1 VPTLIAF
8 DVIRLARFRGSIG
21 RAGVTRGW
29 ALLGNCTRVFYI
41 HGVDRGELRQCAG
54 ASTTSSVRPPAI
66 ASAYCLPV
74 SAGFLESDA
83 KASEEL
89 RKCSRGDTVVIPA
102 RSLGAVARMRLLES
116 LPWVKAWFAFWYS
129 RSAPANKVGFRAS
142 VCSVPSSQQIEHLPS
157 LLPTHNQFHQTLPQ
171 IRSETEIT

>member
-29 ALLGNCTRVFYI
+29 ALLGNCMVARVFYI

-54 ASTTSSVRPPAI
+54 ASTTSTVRPPAI

-74 SAGFLESDA
+74 SAGFLEGDA
-83 KASEEL
+83 KASEEV
-89 RKCSRGDTVVIPA
+89 RKCSRGDTVDIPA
-102 RSLGAVARMRLLES
+102 RSPGSVARMCDFS
-116 LPWVKAWFAFWYS
+116 KAVIA
-129 RSAPANKVGFRAS
+129 VGENVICVQVFPERAS
-142 VCSVPSSQQIEHLPS
+142 K
-157 LLPTHNQFHQTLPQ
+157 
-171 IRSETEIT
+171 